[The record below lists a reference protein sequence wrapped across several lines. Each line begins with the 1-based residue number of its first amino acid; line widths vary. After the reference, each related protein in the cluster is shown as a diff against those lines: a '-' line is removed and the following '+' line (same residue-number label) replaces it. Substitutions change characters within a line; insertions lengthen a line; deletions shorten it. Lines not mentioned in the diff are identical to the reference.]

1 MLLFRYSNL
10 KYIFAQI
17 QYVDNG
23 NLLIGKFMFLRHQ
36 FLCYIPIAV
45 ICFGISGIEE
55 WIMRIG
61 MGYDIHRLVAGRK
74 LVLGGI
80 VIPFEK
86 GLLGHSDADV
96 LVHAVIDALLGAAGL
111 GDIGQHFP
119 DTAPEFKDISS
130 LKLLSKTY
138 EMISSKGMTVQNID
152 ITIFAEAPKLLRY
165 KAAMK
170 KNIAQAIEIEQD
182 RVNVKAKTFE
192 GLGMVGKG
200 ESMAAQ
206 CVALL
211 KS

>member
-1 MLLFRYSNL
+1 
-10 KYIFAQI
+10 
-17 QYVDNG
+17 
-23 NLLIGKFMFLRHQ
+23 
-36 FLCYIPIAV
+36 
-45 ICFGISGIEE
+45 
-55 WIMRIG
+55 MRIG

-86 GLLGHSDADV
+86 GLWGHSDADV

-130 LKLLSKTY
+130 LKLLSNTY
-138 EMISSKGMTVQNID
+138 EMISSKGLTVQNID
-152 ITIFAEAPKLLRY
+152 ATIFAEAPKLSHY
-165 KAAMK
+165 KAAMQ

-200 ESMAAQ
+200 EGMAAQ
-206 CVALL
+206 CIALL
-211 KS
+211 K

>member
-1 MLLFRYSNL
+1 MNSTFYEFT

-17 QYVDNG
+17 QHVDNG
-23 NLLIGKFMFLRHQ
+23 NLLISKFMFLRHR

-45 ICFGISGIEE
+45 IYFGISGIEE
-55 WIMRIG
+55 RIMRIG

-86 GLLGHSDADV
+86 GLWGHSDADV

-130 LKLLSKTY
+130 LKLLTKTY
-138 EMISSKGMTVQNID
+138 EMISSKGFTVQNID

-165 KAAMK
+165 KAAMQ

-200 ESMAAQ
+200 EGMAAQ
-206 CVALL
+206 CIALL
-211 KS
+211 K

>member
-1 MLLFRYSNL
+1 
-10 KYIFAQI
+10 
-17 QYVDNG
+17 
-23 NLLIGKFMFLRHQ
+23 MFLQHQ
-36 FLCYIPIAV
+36 FLCYIPIAAFY
-45 ICFGISGIEE
+45 FGISGIEE
-55 WIMRIG
+55 KIMRIG

-86 GLLGHSDADV
+86 GLGGHSDADV

-138 EMISSKGMTVQNID
+138 EMISTKGLTVQNID

-165 KAAMK
+165 KAAMQ

-192 GLGMVGKG
+192 GLGMVGQG
-200 ESMAAQ
+200 EGMAAQ

-211 KS
+211 K

>member
-1 MLLFRYSNL
+1 
-10 KYIFAQI
+10 
-17 QYVDNG
+17 
-23 NLLIGKFMFLRHQ
+23 
-36 FLCYIPIAV
+36 
-45 ICFGISGIEE
+45 
-55 WIMRIG
+55 MRIG

-111 GDIGQHFP
+111 DDIGQHFP

-138 EMISSKGMTVQNID
+138 EIINGKGLTVQNID
-152 ITIFAEAPKLLRY
+152 ATIFAEAPKLSRY
-165 KAAMK
+165 KAAMQ

-182 RVNVKAKTFE
+182 RVNIKATTCE
-192 GLGMVGKG
+192 GLGTVGKG
-200 ESMAAQ
+200 EGMAAL

-211 KS
+211 K